1 MRVRV
6 CALNL
11 WTDIYIY
18 IYIPEERS
26 SKCLIR
32 TTESTPISHEDVNQW
47 VTILQTEKSRHH
59 EYHFNQSQDPS
70 HQEMVLLAS
79 PDIGYKMIQMLE
91 IKSINLTNSNSVRF
105 SSDAKLLSPF
115 LSGNDWKILIHWD
128 GKQVYIYT
136 HIFMFRQ
143 QKPSS
148 VGWHSIEWWQVMTWL
163 AFIVG
168 SCHNE
173 WTAP

>member
-47 VTILQTEKSRHH
+47 VTILQTEVTTSRIPLQPISRSESPRDGTLGITRHWIQNDTNVGDKIDQP
-59 EYHFNQSQDPS
+59 NQLKLCQIFKWCQTVEPFFVRKWLKDS
-70 HQEMVLLAS
+70 HSLGWKAS
-79 PDIGYKMIQMLE
+79 I
-91 IKSINLTNSNSVRF
+91 
-105 SSDAKLLSPF
+105 
-115 LSGNDWKILIHWD
+115 
-128 GKQVYIYT
+128 YIYT